1 MNVEQSKES
10 AVDNA
15 RQDAL
20 IEGHESRIQ
29 RLEESTEALLQSN
42 SALNASVKQ
51 TNLIM
56 AEGFGL
62 MKKLAAG
69 IVGVLTVVLGGSQV
83 MV

>member
-1 MNVEQSKES
+1 MSGEQSKES

-20 IEGHESRIQ
+20 IEAHEARIQ

-56 AEGFGL
+56 AEGFSL